1 MGSHELSGRWDDVRV
16 STPEELARARRAE
29 RRAALRRAHPDLGGS
44 SEALRHVLAA
54 DPVTVLADVDVEVV
68 SVRLRSVRRRA
79 RATTTTL
86 RTRLPRRVPGALR
99 RFTL

>member
-1 MGSHELSGRWDDVRV
+1 VCV

-54 DPVTVLADVDVEVV
+54 ERVPVLADVVVV

-79 RATTTTL
+79 RAATTTL
-86 RTRLPRRVPGALR
+86 RTRLPRRVPGSLR

>member
-1 MGSHELSGRWDDVRV
+1 MRV

-54 DPVTVLADVDVEVV
+54 DPVTVLADVEVV
-68 SVRLRSVRRRA
+68 SVRLRSVRRRV